1 MSDIDPYKTPPSALD
16 DSPPAMPPDLGQS
29 DLASRGAR
37 LGAVLIDGVLS
48 LVVTL
53 PFMFA
58 TGYMAKV
65 AAGETPIV
73 QMIVLQI
80 LAFGVYLTMHG
91 YLLSKYGQSIG
102 KKLVGIKIV
111 DHQTNA
117 LLPLSQIVTK
127 RLAPVWV
134 ATLVP
139 VIGNIL
145 VLADSLS
152 IFRSDRRCIHDLI
165 AGTKVVNA
173 PKATS

>member
-16 DSPPAMPPDLGQS
+16 DSPSAMPPDLGQS

-37 LGAVLIDGVLS
+37 LGAALIDGVLS

-53 PFMFA
+53 PIMFA

-65 AAGETPIV
+65 AAGETPIM

-80 LAFGVYLTMHG
+80 LAFGAYLAMHG

-111 DHQTNA
+111 DHQTEA
-117 LLPLSQIVTK
+117 LLPLSQIVAK

-145 VLADSLS
+145 ILVDSLS
-152 IFRSDRRCIHDLI
+152 IFRGDRRCIHDLI

-173 PKATS
+173 PK